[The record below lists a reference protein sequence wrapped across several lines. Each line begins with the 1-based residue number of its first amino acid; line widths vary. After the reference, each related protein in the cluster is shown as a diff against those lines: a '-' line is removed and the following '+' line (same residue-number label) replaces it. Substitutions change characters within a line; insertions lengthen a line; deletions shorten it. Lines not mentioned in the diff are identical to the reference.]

1 MVQLTECESIQD
13 IIKEGLKLQDK
24 EPQALQKEKQLQCEP
39 ARKNQEKT
47 NIINLQ
53 MEGAWK

>member
-53 MEGAWK
+53 MEGA